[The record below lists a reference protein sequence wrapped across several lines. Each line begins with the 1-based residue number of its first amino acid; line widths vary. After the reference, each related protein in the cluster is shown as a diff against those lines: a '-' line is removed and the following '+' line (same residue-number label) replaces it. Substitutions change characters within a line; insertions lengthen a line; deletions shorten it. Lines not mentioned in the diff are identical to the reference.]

1 MIYCFIINFLVRRCA
16 MAFLEENEWIL
27 LNEVAYN
34 ISFIYTVEEMQKAIL
49 NRWLPFLISYDAAVF
64 SRLSVTED
72 GDFKFLDTEG
82 YNLSLQSIQ
91 MWEDQTRKDDAFR
104 WMIYSTNRCTF
115 AEDISQPGSRL
126 QDSEIYRTFWEPNR
140 LSCSAGLCIAF
151 REEPM
156 GFLRLYRKEGG
167 TPFTPRDLFVLEQL
181 RMHFAYRLAYEAKKG
196 DSRYFFAKGYQ
207 EKLCRQ
213 YGLTAREGEML
224 DLAVQGWSNDDISK
238 QLSISIHTVKKHFQS
253 IYAKMHVRNR
263 VQMLQCLPTS
273 TSKVN
278 FDELQ

>member
-1 MIYCFIINFLVRRCA
+1 

-64 SRLSVTED
+64 SRLSVTEN

-82 YNLSLQSIQ
+82 YNLPLQSIQ
-91 MWEDQTRKDDAFR
+91 MWKDQTRKDDAFR
-104 WMIYSTNRCTF
+104 WMIYSTNRSTF

-126 QDSEIYRTFWEPNR
+126 RDSAIYRTFWEPNR

-156 GFLRLYRKEGG
+156 GFLRL
-167 TPFTPRDLFVLEQL
+167 
-181 RMHFAYRLAYEAKKG
+181 
-196 DSRYFFAKGYQ
+196 
-207 EKLCRQ
+207 
-213 YGLTAREGEML
+213 
-224 DLAVQGWSNDDISK
+224 
-238 QLSISIHTVKKHFQS
+238 
-253 IYAKMHVRNR
+253 
-263 VQMLQCLPTS
+263 
-273 TSKVN
+273 
-278 FDELQ
+278 

>member
-1 MIYCFIINFLVRRCA
+1 

-238 QLSISIHTVKKHFQS
+238 QLSISIHTVKEHFQS